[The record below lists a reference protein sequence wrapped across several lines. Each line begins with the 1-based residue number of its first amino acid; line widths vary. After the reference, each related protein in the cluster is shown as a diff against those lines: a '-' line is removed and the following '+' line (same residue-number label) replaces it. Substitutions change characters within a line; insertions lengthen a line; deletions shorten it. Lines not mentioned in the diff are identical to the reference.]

1 MSAYVEV
8 VEGQGAIT
16 ARCLASV
23 VSRAAGH
30 CVCVEVLY
38 CVPLQTIAHKVLF
51 WKGKNCHQKW
61 TPRMVIIHVE
71 YIKNDIQEG
80 QKIVRQIGPH
90 MFNKCNWVVN
100 YC

>member
-1 MSAYVEV
+1 MSANVEV

-38 CVPLQTIAHKVLF
+38 CVALQTIAHKVLF
-51 WKGKNCHQKW
+51 WKAKNCHQKW
-61 TPRMVIIHVE
+61 TPLMVFINVG
-71 YIKNDIQEG
+71 YIKNDIEE
-80 QKIVRQIGPH
+80 
-90 MFNKCNWVVN
+90 
-100 YC
+100 